1 MRAIQLILSAVIISA
16 ILSCAEERVPERC
29 SKVYVI
35 VDSEDV
41 EIREYQQYIPRA
53 QDWAYYQTDIL
64 VEQGDEHVVYTV
76 NKNIYMNRAR
86 DYVDIKGVVSHG
98 SYMTHCGDIR
108 SITDT
113 VYLLVD
119 EGKDILTEYVV
130 KDRSTIR
137 SENGSR
143 MRHWM
148 DGRRN
153 VVDAADLAQGSWT
166 QVADKS
172 VLLEGVSKAAC
183 LDLREMRI
191 AFDGDTT
198 SMRYMEGVGPV
209 LYTKPSG
216 REIRLE
222 PMAMAK
228 LTAEACK

>member
-1 MRAIQLILSAVIISA
+1 MRAIQLFVSAVIVSGIW
-16 ILSCAEERVPERC
+16 SCAEERVPDRC

-35 VDSEDV
+35 VKGEDV

-64 VEQGDEHVVYTV
+64 VKRGDEDVVYTV

-86 DYVDIKGVVSHG
+86 NYVEIKGVVSHD
-98 SYMTHCGDIR
+98 SYLTHCADAR

-113 VYLLVD
+113 VYLLID
-119 EGKDILTEYVV
+119 EGKDVLTEYVV
-130 KDRSTIR
+130 KDRSTIKG
-137 SENGSR
+137 ENGSR
-143 MRHWM
+143 VRSWL
-148 DGRRN
+148 DGRSN
-153 VVDAADLAQGSWT
+153 VMDAPALEQGTWT

-172 VLLEGVSKAAC
+172 ILLEGVSKAAC
-183 LDLREMRI
+183 LDLRALQI
-191 AFDGDTT
+191 ASDGDTT
-198 SMRYMEGVGPV
+198 SMSYIEGIGPV

-222 PMAMAK
+222 PMSMAK